1 MFTPLCLF
9 EPTLV
14 TNAITT
20 FYTSP
25 VTASVGGSVSAS
37 PTKTLIKKVT
47 AYNTSGT
54 AATLTVYLVQKGFAA
69 GSGNIA
75 ASVTVPATTV
85 LDLPTL
91 VGHLLETGDFI
102 AATSGTNGVIAMR
115 ASGAQIQ

>member
-9 EPTLV
+9 EYTLLPNSIQ
-14 TNAITT
+14 TY
-20 FYTSP
+20 YTSP
-25 VTASVGGSVSAS
+25 ITTSVGGSVSAS

-54 AATLTVYLVQKGFAA
+54 AATLTVYLVQKGNSA
-69 GSGNIA
+69 GTGNIA

-85 LDLPTL
+85 LDLPTV
-91 VGHLLETGDFI
+91 VGHVLETGDFI
-102 AATSGTNGVIAMR
+102 AMTSGTNAVIVVR